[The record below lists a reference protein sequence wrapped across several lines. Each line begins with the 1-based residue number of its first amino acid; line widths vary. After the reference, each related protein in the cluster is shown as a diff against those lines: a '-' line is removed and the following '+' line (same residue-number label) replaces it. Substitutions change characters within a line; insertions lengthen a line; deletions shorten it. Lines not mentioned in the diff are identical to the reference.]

1 MPETPD
7 KKEEKTEKKD
17 EKAPWNELLGK
28 LLIKVAPVIV
38 AGGVSG
44 ALPLIKG
51 DEFSK
56 IAFYTGIGGVGGGI
70 ATIVSAIAGPSWE
83 RFQKG
88 SKKFGDV
95 AAYRLELFTQTG
107 IAKATG
113 AEVKYLEAQKLACQT
128 DRCQGLMRNSVPL
141 LEEIYVPLSIS
152 GGIISA
158 GWQKDATMMELERSN
173 HHQSI
178 WQILR
183 QVEKTD
189 AGQMAILAWGGYG
202 KTTLLKHITY
212 IYSSEQYDRDEIEVS
227 ARIPVFLAL
236 GECWKKYWAGKEVL
250 PGLATTIMDYHVPS
264 LPSDQT
270 LRMESNWAEERLK
283 AGKVIVLLDGLD
295 EVPKEHRSTVA
306 KWIDQQVGKYRRS
319 IFIVTS
325 RPKAYQEQAK
335 ANRLSLRNTLYVE
348 ALDVDRRR
356 QFVQKWFF
364 HQESF
369 ANSGRETADVKQVAQ
384 QSAEKLLAQ
393 IESRHEMQDL
403 AKIPLLLNMIA
414 TFYHSTGKPQLPNRR
429 VDLYQKICDLQLKD
443 RPEAKELTTQ
453 LVNKDDQSLQAIL
466 QKLALE
472 MLLNNREKTI
482 DYRTLLERFQTYLQA
497 ENETVDARAFLEDV
511 VRISELL
518 IEKDADGYEFAHW
531 SFQEYLAAREIL
543 EQDRADIFTDKFMD
557 LEWKPT
563 IVLYVAQLKE
573 PSKFIREILAAGAKD
588 LAYDCLQETT
598 RQVKPELAMEIA
610 SLRETVQ
617 ASRYAEL
624 EKLLRAGQ
632 WEEADRETYRLM
644 ITAVG
649 KEEGQIFDRTD
660 LENFPC
666 EDLLEIDRLWIET
679 SNEHFGFS
687 VQKKVWQRYGSPMV
701 YNDDY
706 RKFMEEVGWRSKGS
720 FVRYE
725 DLQFS
730 LFPSPAGELPTL
742 SGVVGLV
749 LVREGEGTSKENVPT
764 ALLELGHLFS
774 RAETCKL

>member
-1 MPETPD
+1 MPDNSEQD
-7 KKEEKTEKKD
+7 AAI
-17 EKAPWNELLGK
+17 EKAPKEKSEPSSLPSQLAELAIKVLKPGGVSVGGGYGLWLLFIEHKSSEAIASALIGFCFSYAGK
-28 LLIKVAPVIV
+28 LLEPIHQGNQRRLKRMGEVIDGSIDGGISQIV
-38 AGGVSG
+38 AKVSRTE
-44 ALPLIKG
+44 A
-51 DEFSK
+51 
-56 IAFYTGIGGVGGGI
+56 
-70 ATIVSAIAGPSWE
+70 
-83 RFQKG
+83 
-88 SKKFGDV
+88 
-95 AAYRLELFTQTG
+95 
-107 IAKATG
+107 
-113 AEVKYLEAQKLACQT
+113 KYLEAQKLACQT

-158 GWQKDATMMELERSN
+158 GWQKDVTMMELERSN

-202 KTTLLKHITY
+202 KTTLLKHIAY
-212 IYSSEQYDRDEIEVS
+212 IYSSEQYDRDGIEVA

-236 GECWKKYWAGKEVL
+236 GECWKRFWTGKEKL
-250 PGLATTIMDYHVPS
+250 PDLAATIMDYHIPS

-270 LRMESNWAEERLK
+270 LRMQSNWAEENLK

-306 KWIDQQVGKYRRS
+306 QWIDQQVGKYRKS

-348 ALDVDRRR
+348 ALDADRRR

-369 ANSGRETADVKQVAQ
+369 ANNGRETADVKQVAQ
-384 QSAEKLLAQ
+384 QSADKLLAQ
-393 IESRHEMQDL
+393 IEARQEMQDL

-414 TFYHSTGKPQLPNRR
+414 TFYHSTGKPQLPSRR

-482 DYRTLLERFQTYLQA
+482 DYRTLLARFQTYLQA
-497 ENETVDARAFLEDV
+497 ENETIDARAFLEDV

-543 EQDRADIFTDKFMD
+543 EGDRANIFSDKFMEP
-557 LEWKPT
+557 EWKPT
-563 IVLYVAQLKE
+563 ILLYVAQLKD
-573 PSKFIREILAAGAKD
+573 PNKFIRSVFESGAED
-588 LAYDCLQETT
+588 LAHDCLKETT
-598 RQVKPELAMEIA
+598 KSITPELAAEIA
-610 SLRETVQ
+610 SLRQTVQ
-617 ASRYAEL
+617 ASRYTEL
-624 EKLLRAGQ
+624 ENLLKDGK
-632 WEEADRETYRLM
+632 WKEADGETYRLM
-644 ITAVG
+644 ITTVG
-649 KEEGQIFDRTD
+649 KEDGQGFDRAD

-666 EDLLEIDRLWIET
+666 EDLLEIDRLWVEA
-679 SNEHFGFS
+679 SNGHFGFS
-687 VQKKVWQRYGSPMV
+687 VQKKIWQKCGSPMD
-701 YNDDY
+701 YNGDY
-706 RKFMEEVGWRSKGS
+706 EKFTEEVGWQLEKILKYNNLKLSIS
-720 FVRYE
+720 N
-725 DLQFS
+725 S
-730 LFPSPAGELPTL
+730 LAGELPAGTWMFGCL
-742 SGVVGLV
+742 GVWGV
-749 LVREGEGTSKENVPT
+749 
-764 ALLELGHLFS
+764 LFS
-774 RAETCKL
+774 RTESCGL